1 MNNDITKMQYK
12 ALREKVQ
19 EHEDALAKLKRYLED
34 ALSNISSDNFSKE
47 FRMEQDNFKAE
58 IRFAADELSSVYKN
72 SDELSQMQSEI
83 RQNAERI
90 LLCASKEYVDGKIST
105 AQINVSAE
113 AIQARVSSE
122 VTNQMSGITLSSD
135 KIIMTTGSTLSEY
148 GKSVSR
154 KFISVENSAINSA
167 KDNSVK
173 NDCLS
178 SMGYFK
184 PGKDQVTKLEDDGEY
199 IALVTSFEQ
208 KKMLCLYNDSYYY
221 YTNSNKYLGYD
232 RGMSVWVKC
241 DETAGETVNKT
252 MFTMDKDG
260 FWFTNNVNIDGDLVT
275 EGKIKSQY
283 IQTSTLACSKIYDAS
298 FSVIQHSPYISVV
311 GVGDDK
317 TSMLAGFGLL
327 DANLDTVSFSDIQGT
342 GCVFGV
348 SQPTAVT
355 SAESGGVNIYMRGQ
369 AILGYNP
376 ISGKVFPK
384 GKWDFSSCTVTGM

>member
-58 IRFAADELSSVYKN
+58 IRLAADELSSVYKN

-135 KIIMTTGSTLSEY
+135 KIIMTTGSTLSDYRNNVNQRFEDV
-148 GKSVSR
+148 K
-154 KFISVENSAINSA
+154 ISAE
-167 KDNSVK
+167 DNSVK

-178 SMGYFK
+178 SMGYFEPDEK
-184 PGKDQVTKLEDDGEY
+184 QPVTVLDDYGDY
-199 IALVTSFEQ
+199 IALATSNSQ
-208 KKMLCLYNDSYYY
+208 RKMLCKYNGSYYY
-221 YTNSNKYLGYD
+221 YTNGNTYSNED
-232 RGMSVWVKC
+232 RGKSVWTKTT
-241 DETAGETVNKT
+241 EPTQKST
-252 MFTMDKDG
+252 MFTMDKNG
-260 FWFTNNVNIDGDLVT
+260 FWFTNNVNIDGNLVT
-275 EGKIKSQY
+275 KGRITAEH
-283 IQTSTLACSKIYDAS
+283 IQTNSLACSRIYSSNYATIQNS
-298 FSVIQHSPYISVV
+298 SYIRVIDIPNAY
-311 GVGDDK
+311 
-317 TSMLAGFGLL
+317 TSFGLF
-327 DANLDTVSFSDIQGT
+327 DADSNETINGDS
-342 GCVFGV
+342 CVFGV

-355 SAESGGVNIYMRGQ
+355 SEEMGGVNIYTRGK

-376 ISGKVFPK
+376 VSGKVFPK
-384 GKWDFSSCTVTGM
+384 GSWDFSSCTVTGM